1 MKKSMF
7 HSQQQCSCWSSATL
21 TVSAV
26 VLNLTSLLI
35 ATRVWCFRKIVYDL
49 GGTGLTDI
57 ARKHSASQELIAD
70 LNTTCL
76 CPTSGYDYM
85 ETGLTVLINAAAKM
99 RFDPISE
106 GNRPDINRH
115 LWDAAQFK
123 ETRARF
129 WMGWAHHVIAQ
140 MGTVAAGYFMFGILV
155 MKPIRNRCSIVAEK
169 QAIIFVLVL
178 DTLSAAASLVHYGI
192 VYFSL
197 SGMSRLELN
206 FFIALTEFFIVGWIC
221 SVAGFVLGRFGGV
234 MAVTQI
240 HRDAVAKGEIIRKK
254 DRKEIAALMNY
265 KTKEKTPGAGYGGG
279 VGAAARYGGAVGAVY
294 DGRGGSVGRG
304 VSGRGGRSSVGGEQ
318 NGDMK
323 EACGGCLICGG
334 SA

>member
-1 MKKSMF
+1 
-7 HSQQQCSCWSSATL
+7 
-21 TVSAV
+21 
-26 VLNLTSLLI
+26 
-35 ATRVWCFRKIVYDL
+35 
-49 GGTGLTDI
+49 
-57 ARKHSASQELIAD
+57 
-70 LNTTCL
+70 
-76 CPTSGYDYM
+76 
-85 ETGLTVLINAAAKM
+85 
-99 RFDPISE
+99 
-106 GNRPDINRH
+106 
-115 LWDAAQFK
+115 
-123 ETRARF
+123 
-129 WMGWAHHVIAQ
+129 
-140 MGTVAAGYFMFGILV
+140 
-155 MKPIRNRCSIVAEK
+155 
-169 QAIIFVLVL
+169 
-178 DTLSAAASLVHYGI
+178 
-192 VYFSL
+192 
-197 SGMSRLELN
+197 
-206 FFIALTEFFIVGWIC
+206 
-221 SVAGFVLGRFGGV
+221 